1 MQLQTIFMKARCAV
15 PLTLAALGFTAHAHL
30 QLIEPQATAGSNYKA
45 TLRVGHGCAGSAT
58 TGLVLT
64 LPEGFRAVKP
74 QAKVGWVVSIRHD
87 TTLEV
92 RWRAAT
98 PEAALPDDQF
108 DEFAVLARV
117 PEQPGPVWLK
127 VLQTCV
133 QGQHDWSEV
142 PTPGAST
149 QNLKSPA
156 VLLDIQPATHS
167 HSHLH

>member
-1 MQLQTIFMKARCAV
+1 MQRHLFFRSRRVLPWVMA
-15 PLTLAALGFTAHAHL
+15 LALGQAHAHL
-30 QLIEPQATAGSNYKA
+30 QLSEPQATAGSYYKA

-58 TGLVLT
+58 TSLVLT

-74 QAKVGWVVSIRHD
+74 QAKAGWVVSTRQD
-87 TTLEV
+87 TTVQV

-108 DEFAVLARV
+108 DEFAVLTRV
-117 PEQPGPVWLK
+117 PEQAGPVWLK

-142 PTPGAST
+142 PALGTST

-167 HSHLH
+167 HSHQH